1 MSSIDEKISLAKA
14 IILTSS
20 SLRLFGCLFYKF
32 EINVVDCEDMTAMAY
47 KYRNDKNI
55 KIAIS
60 RQFIDTLKSANEV
73 VYILLHEISHIL
85 SNHLSRGLHLD
96 QAMYNIASD
105 HVINTALDS
114 DVNSQRLKGIGIPKD
129 RILITS
135 LHNQNMSTEE
145 VYHYLMDHA
154 EITTESYE
162 ISFDEDASNES
173 GNNEGGQ
180 ESDKGQPQEGNGQ
193 SEEGDGEGQKQGQGK
208 GPGKIQITGQKIHVK
223 LDDGQEFTTYKDF
236 HADSSDVENAEKSI
250 QDDARR
256 LLNSPLFEAEKKK
269 GSKASNT
276 MELIQEAIRVEIPWD
291 QLLENVI
298 KSNITERS
306 DNKTW
311 ARVNKRM
318 YAYNMILPYTDDEE
332 IYDNLLV
339 IVDTSGSVSTYEL
352 QKFTHI
358 LKAAMIHFKK
368 VIKIDHDYVI
378 YDKHKTVYDSSTI
391 DNLTKDIRVEYT
403 GRGGTSHSEVY
414 QYIEA
419 VYEGD
424 NTDIPIPGLIL
435 FLTDFESDIES
446 IHHNFKWVKEIPFK
460 YIISTREKFP
470 VNPEIDKS
478 PIFIIN

>member
-1 MSSIDEKISLAKA
+1 MSSIEEKLSLAKA

-32 EINVVDCEDMTAMAY
+32 EINTVDCEDMTAMAY
-47 KYRNDKNI
+47 KYTNDKNI

-60 RQFIDTLKSANEV
+60 RQFVDTLKNANEV
-73 VYILLHEISHIL
+73 VYVLLHEISHIL

-96 QAMYNIASD
+96 HAMYNIASD

-114 DVNSQRLKGIGIPKD
+114 DVNNQRLKGLSSPKD
-129 RILITS
+129 RVIITS
-135 LHNQNMSTEE
+135 LHNQNLSTEE

-154 EITTESYE
+154 TITTESYE
-162 ISFDEDASNES
+162 ISFGENGEGES
-173 GNNEGGQ
+173 EGKEGQ
-180 ESDKGQPQEGNGQ
+180 DGQPK
-193 SEEGDGEGQKQGQGK
+193 EGDGQAEGQGQGK
-208 GPGKIQITGQKIHVK
+208 GSGKIQITGQKIHVK

-269 GSKASNT
+269 GSKGSNT
-276 MELIQEAIRVEIPWD
+276 MELIEEAIRVEIPWNE
-291 QLLENVI
+291 LLENVI

-339 IVDTSGSVSTYEL
+339 IADTSGSVSTYEL

-358 LKAAMIHFKK
+358 LKAAMIHFKT

-414 QYIEA
+414 QYIES
-419 VYEGD
+419 VFEGN
-424 NTDIPIPGLIL
+424 NTDIPVPGLVL

-446 IHHNFKWVKEIPFK
+446 IHHNFKWVKEIPYK

-470 VNPEIDKS
+470 VNPEIDKA

>member
-1 MSSIDEKISLAKA
+1 MSSIDEKLSLAKA

-32 EINVVDCEDMTAMAY
+32 EINTVDCEDMTAMAY
-47 KYRNDKNI
+47 KYTNDKNI

-60 RQFIDTLKSANEV
+60 RQFVDTLKNANEV
-73 VYILLHEISHIL
+73 VYVLLHEISHIL

-96 QAMYNIASD
+96 HAMYNIASD

-114 DVNSQRLKGIGIPKD
+114 DVNNQRLKGLSSPKD
-129 RILITS
+129 RVIITS
-135 LHNQNMSTEE
+135 LHNQNLSTEE

-154 EITTESYE
+154 TITTESYE
-162 ISFDEDASNES
+162 ISFGENES
-173 GNNEGGQ
+173 NNSEGDQEGQ
-180 ESDKGQPQEGNGQ
+180 DGQPK
-193 SEEGDGEGQKQGQGK
+193 EGDGQAKGEGQGK
-208 GPGKIQITGQKIHVK
+208 GSGKIQITGQKIHVK

-236 HADSSDVENAEKSI
+236 HADSSDVENSEKSI

-276 MELIQEAIRVEIPWD
+276 MELIEEAIRVEIPWD
-291 QLLENVI
+291 ELLENVI

-358 LKAAMIHFKK
+358 LKAAMIHFKT

-378 YDKHKTVYDSSTI
+378 YDRHKIVYDSSTI

-414 QYIEA
+414 QYIES
-419 VYEGD
+419 VFEGN
-424 NTDIPIPGLIL
+424 NTDIPVPGLVL

-446 IHHNFKWVKEIPFK
+446 IHHNFKWVKEIPYK

-470 VNPEIDKS
+470 VNPEIDKA